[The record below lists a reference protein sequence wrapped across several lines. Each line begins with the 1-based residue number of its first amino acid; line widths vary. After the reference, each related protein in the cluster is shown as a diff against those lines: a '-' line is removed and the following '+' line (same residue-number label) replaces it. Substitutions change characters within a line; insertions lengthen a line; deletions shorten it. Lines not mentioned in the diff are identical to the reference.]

1 MADPDNPPPTCQL
14 CGKPLEEGEELVCRD
29 KIACS
34 ERRQFW
40 RTEEGM

>member
-1 MADPDNPPPTCQL
+1 MDDPDTQSPTCQL
-14 CGKPLEEGEELVCRD
+14 CGKPLEEGEELVCSD
-29 KIACS
+29 KISCS